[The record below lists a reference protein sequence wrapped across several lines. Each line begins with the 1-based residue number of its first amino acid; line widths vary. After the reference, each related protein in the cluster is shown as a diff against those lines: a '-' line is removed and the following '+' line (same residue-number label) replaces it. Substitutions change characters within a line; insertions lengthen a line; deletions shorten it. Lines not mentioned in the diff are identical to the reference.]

1 MNQGKCFQ
9 TQICADQGNAHQRVQ
24 TQVARSRSGAGRR
37 ASTSRRASSGK
48 SSTRIE
54 PPLIYVQMK
63 PPQRAALSRTQS
75 AGRRSARLWSRM
87 QTGSS
92 TVKVSGR
99 RWYNASLPLLTAQSQ
114 RLHSIT
120 CVYAAARV
128 ACIGVAD
135 ASICNRLQEVRMSTN
150 ITSRCCGFNTGIA
163 CG

>member
-1 MNQGKCFQ
+1 MLPDANLRGSGKCAPAG
-9 TQICADQGNAHQRVQ
+9 ADAGGPQQVGSRQARQHQPQGVVG
-24 TQVARSRSGAGRR
+24 QVFNPHR
-37 ASTSRRASSGK
+37 AAVDLRANEASAASSAFSNAVRWPAK
-48 SSTRIE
+48 RQTVVTNANRFIN
-54 PPLIYVQMK
+54 
-63 PPQRAALSRTQS
+63 LS
-75 AGRRSARLWSRM
+75 
-87 QTGSS
+87 
-92 TVKVSGR
+92 KVSGR